1 MDKPFFVGQRSL
13 RIIQKRPLQR
23 TLVGFELGAGATRVL
38 ESHLAI
44 EKGEIAGRITSVA
57 WSPTLSKHIGL
68 AMLRPDIAGGRHFH
82 IRTTDGSMA
91 KATIVPTPF
100 YDTEGRR
107 QKLAEAA

>member
-1 MDKPFFVGQRSL
+1 
-13 RIIQKRPLQR
+13 
-23 TLVGFELGAGATRVL
+23 
-38 ESHLAI
+38 
-44 EKGEIAGRITSVA
+44 
-57 WSPTLSKHIGL
+57 
-68 AMLRPDIAGGRHFH
+68 MLRPDIAGGRHFH

>member
-1 MDKPFFVGQRSL
+1 
-13 RIIQKRPLQR
+13 
-23 TLVGFELGAGATRVL
+23 
-38 ESHLAI
+38 
-44 EKGEIAGRITSVA
+44 
-57 WSPTLSKHIGL
+57 
-68 AMLRPDIAGGRHFH
+68 MLRPDIAGRRHFH